1 MGDKQV
7 FSIPETSSVS
17 FEGVAGETLKITAP
31 ADENGE
37 FSLSITAGDNTDLL
51 VGALNDS
58 GEMYAE
64 YVLPADGTY
73 LLSNPEGTL
82 NIY

>member
-1 MGDKQV
+1 M
-7 FSIPETSSVS
+7 
-17 FEGVAGETLKITAP
+17 
-31 ADENGE
+31 
-37 FSLSITAGDNTDLL
+37 SITAGDSTDLL
-51 VGALNDS
+51 VAALNDS

-82 NIY
+82 NIYSIIVE